1 MLTIQYILDY
11 IVEQIFKYSFLYSFE
26 TICDGK
32 LTE

>member
-1 MLTIQYILDY
+1 MVTIQYILDY
-11 IVEQIFKYSFLYSFE
+11 IVEQIFKYGFLYSFE